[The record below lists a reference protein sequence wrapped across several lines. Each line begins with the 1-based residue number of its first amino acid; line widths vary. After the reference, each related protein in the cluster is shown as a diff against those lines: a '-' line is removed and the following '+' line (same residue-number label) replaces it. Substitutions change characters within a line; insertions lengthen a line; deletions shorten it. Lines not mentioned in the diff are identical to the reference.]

1 MAKINLLPWREE
13 RRRIQQSEFNK
24 LLGIAFLAG
33 VLLSALV
40 YLYYSG
46 QVKGQLQRNET
57 LRHEISLVDVKIKEI
72 EELDKRKASLL
83 SRKLV
88 IEELQGKRYEMV
100 TLFTD
105 LAKSISDGTQI
116 ITIKQTGSD
125 LTIEGR
131 AQSNARVSNYM
142 KNIMDSPILSE
153 PDLTVIEA
161 KGTDRVLPYE
171 FILTAKI
178 RQKITDEE
186 QRATANQV
194 TSSVQPNTSPAVAV
208 APITES
214 AAESKK

>member
-13 RRRIQQSEFNK
+13 RRKIQQSEFYK
-24 LLGIAFLAG
+24 LMGIAFLIG
-33 VLLSALV
+33 VLLSALG
-40 YLYYSG
+40 YFYYSG
-46 QVKGQLQRNET
+46 QVKGQLQRNDV
-57 LRHEISLVDVKIKEI
+57 LRQEIALVDIKIKEI

-88 IEELQGKRYEMV
+88 IEDLQGKRYEMV

-105 LAKSISDGTQI
+105 LAKSISDGAQV

-142 KNIMDSPILSE
+142 KNIMVSPVLSE
-153 PDLTVIEA
+153 PELTVIEA
-161 KGTDRVLPYE
+161 KGTDRALPYE

-178 RQKITDEE
+178 RQKAIDGE
-186 QRATANQV
+186 QGAVVNQ
-194 TSSVQPNTSPAVAV
+194 TSSSSEPLSSPSVV
-208 APITES
+208 SAPIPESSTE
-214 AAESKK
+214 AKK